1 MENNK
6 VKNYVIKEGGFS
18 LPNDFV
24 TVDYL
29 ATFTG
34 MVLVLGLIVQFT
46 KSLVKQ
52 KFSNEA
58 VRLYTFAWASVLVA
72 VVYWNQGLFNPAG
85 SDLAT
90 NLLLG
95 LVNAMVITLS
105 AMGGYELVT
114 DPYARKL

>member
-1 MENNK
+1 M
-6 VKNYVIKEGGFS
+6 
-18 LPNDFV
+18 PNDFV

-52 KFSNEA
+52 RFSHEA

-72 VVYWNQGLFNPAG
+72 IVYWNQGLFDPARC
-85 SDLAT
+85 DIAT

-95 LVNAMVITLS
+95 FINAMVITLS

-114 DPYARKL
+114 DPHARKF